1 MRSGSVLSSV
11 LGLHV
16 AAGALALLLGPVGMI
31 ARKGGAVHRRAGR
44 AYVATMRVTCV
55 SGAAFSLLRG
65 TIGMLTVPLPAFVFV
80 VSGDLFARRRD
91 RERERRVAI
100 ALTGITALACLVAM
114 RRWVWGDEGA
124 RDNLPGGIWALA
136 CAALDW
142 RRAANG
148 GLFGAARA
156 AVHRSRMILSYAATV
171 TAFLLTNVRSLPM
184 LLGAFAPTGLT
195 LVAIALPALRRL
207 ARSRR
212 LQSER

>member
-1 MRSGSVLSSV
+1 MESGAVLSGV

-44 AYVATMRVTCV
+44 AYVVTMGVTCV
-55 SGAAFSLLRG
+55 SGAVFSLLRG

-91 RERERRVAI
+91 REKERRVAI
-100 ALTGITALACLVAM
+100 GLTSIAAFVCLIAA
-114 RRWVWGDEGA
+114 RRWMAGDEGA
-124 RDNLPGGIWALA
+124 GANLPVGIWGLA

-148 GLFGAARA
+148 GLAGAARV

-171 TAFLLTNVRSLPM
+171 TAFLQTNVRSLPM
-184 LLGAFAPTGLT
+184 VLGAFAPTGLA

-207 ARSRR
+207 ARSPG
-212 LQSER
+212 LQ